1 MTRVGDGEAEYLTSD
16 HRPGVAAA
24 DPLDHRAG
32 GSDPSTEPTEA
43 LPDLSAAI
51 AGLWDVELD
60 ETEMAL
66 RFEP

>member
-1 MTRVGDGEAEYLTSD
+1 LTSD
-16 HRPGVAAA
+16 HRPGGTAA
-24 DPLDHRAG
+24 DPLEHRAG
-32 GSDPSTEPTEA
+32 GAGSDPGTEPAGA
-43 LPDLSAAI
+43 LPELSAAI

>member
-1 MTRVGDGEAEYLTSD
+1 LTSD
-16 HRPGVAAA
+16 DRPGGTAA
-24 DPLDHRAG
+24 DPLDQRAG
-32 GSDPSTEPTEA
+32 GAGSEPGTEPAGA
-43 LPDLSAAI
+43 LPDLAAAI